1 MLHIFVAI
9 VCKFDSLSL
18 VLQKKPTT
26 MQFIDHNIKE
36 LRIKQNY
43 TQEYVAQKMGM
54 SQTTL
59 SRIESDPNHPVT
71 DDEVIKF
78 AQVLKTTIEKIKE
91 QPSTVSFSNNKIK
104 GNGYVHS
111 QTNNGTDNVQQA
123 IGQLHET
130 SQQVLLMMQEIKEDK
145 EFLREECRQLR
156 QRDEKWMA
164 ILSDMQKQLVDFLS
178 KK

>member
-1 MLHIFVAI
+1 
-9 VCKFDSLSL
+9 
-18 VLQKKPTT
+18 
-26 MQFIDHNIKE
+26 MQYIGYNIKE
-36 LRIKQNY
+36 RRLKQNY
-43 TQEYVAQKMGM
+43 TQEYVAQRMGM

-59 SRIESDPNHPVT
+59 SRIESDPNHPIT
-71 DDEVIKF
+71 DDEIIKF
-78 AQVLKTTIEKIKE
+78 AEILETTIEKIKE
-91 QPSTVSFSNNKIK
+91 QPSTISFSNNRIK

-123 IGQLHET
+123 ISQLHET
-130 SQQVLLMMQEIKEDK
+130 SRQMMFMMQEIKEDK